1 MRVKPLLVGLGQRF
15 WALPLGFAVAAT
27 AVRATWLGARVAGIL
42 AGVLGMAAGTA
53 LVVLSR

>member
-1 MRVKPLLVGLGQRF
+1 VA
-15 WALPLGFAVAAT
+15 WCLGFAVAAT